1 MRHRK
6 PDWSKVQPGDTL
18 LFGRRALTHS
28 FPRSL
33 SEWRSYF
40 VQRGIQRSSGSIWNH
55 VGIIVDTKVPSL
67 LEATYPDVGV
77 HPLIISKKGDS
88 SYGKAVL
95 NVKRY
100 EWAIMRPCTWP
111 PQGFSKAL
119 AWANEEA
126 IGDRYDVSLI
136 AAMAKAS
143 REDGISGLHKLR
155 VDTFG
160 DAYWICSELVITFY
174 YMAGIVLMDEF
185 DPDVEDLGHVVVPT
199 PGDLFKCGRL
209 VVVDSSF

>member
-40 VQRGIQRSSGSIWNH
+40 VQRGIQRSSGSNWN
-55 VGIIVDTKVPSL
+55 
-67 LEATYPDVGV
+67 